1 LIVLE
6 RDSPRFKVYRAN
18 DCDLICEVN
27 AHKCAVL
34 AAEFIQNHHMV
45 ATSSNDLTINFWDSN
60 SYSLK

>member
-45 ATSSNDLTINFWDSN
+45 ATSSNVKII
-60 SYSLK
+60 KK